1 MGPAVAEAHEQHLG
15 RGRAAVASRRVP
27 TAVIHSADQHS
38 SLTVGIEPDRSGFD
52 SRWHVTLET
61 PDVSATHGFW
71 SGVEPV
77 ALAEFFDDLARD
89 WRGWTG
95 DKVFTSVEHD
105 LVFRATHDGSGHVL
119 LGVRLGTHVAEDA
132 KSWQV
137 SAPLALEAGQLEPL
151 ATSVRRLLTAS

>member
-1 MGPAVAEAHEQHLG
+1 
-15 RGRAAVASRRVP
+15 VP
-27 TAVIHSADQHS
+27 TAVIHSADQQS
-38 SLTVGIEPDRSGFD
+38 CLNIGVEADRSGFD
-52 SRWHVTLET
+52 SRWHVKLET

-95 DKVFTSVEHD
+95 DRVFTSVEHD
-105 LVFRATHDGSGHVL
+105 LVLRATHDGSGHVL
-119 LGVRLGTHVAEDA
+119 LWVRLGTHVADDA
-132 KSWQV
+132 KSWLV

-151 ATSVRRLLTAS
+151 AASVRRRLTAS